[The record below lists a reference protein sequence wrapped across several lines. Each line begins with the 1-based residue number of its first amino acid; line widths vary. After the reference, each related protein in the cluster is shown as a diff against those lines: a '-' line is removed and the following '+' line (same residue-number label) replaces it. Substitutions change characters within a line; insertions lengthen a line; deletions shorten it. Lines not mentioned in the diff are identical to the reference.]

1 MGDLSTPNSVQKLQ
15 TALHAKAKAEPGY
28 RFYALYDK
36 ISREDIL
43 AHAYAQCRSN
53 KGAPGVD
60 RQDFEA
66 VEAYGV
72 ERWLGELAL
81 ALRQETY
88 RPDPIRRV
96 YIPKAN
102 GKLRPLGISTLRDR
116 VCMTAAMLV
125 LEPIFEADLPSE
137 LYAYRPGRNAQQAVV
152 EVEELLFRGHP
163 EVVDAD
169 PADYFGSIPHAEL
182 LKSVARRI
190 VDRRVLHLIRMWLD
204 CPVEETDDR
213 GRKTRTT
220 EARDKRRGI
229 PQGSPLSPLLAN
241 LYMRRFVL
249 GWKKLG
255 LERSLGSR
263 LVTYADDLV
272 ILCRKGKAAEA
283 LQRLREIMGKLKL
296 TVNEE
301 KTRICTVPEGEFDFL
316 GYTFG
321 RMYSARTGQARIGY
335 RPSKKSIQ
343 RAVEKIRALTGRSGT
358 WQETTTLVGKVNHTP
373 RGWANYFS
381 VGAFS
386 KAYRALDAYAA
397 VRLRRWL
404 RFKHNVRRRKGGSY
418 PLSHLYGHFGLVRLG
433 RLGHDVPE
441 RLLLPSRTASDSMVW
456 AGSNR
461 SSSSQRRASRN
472 ALMKPSRAFVRMARS
487 R

>member
-1 MGDLSTPNSVQKLQ
+1 MGNLSTPQSVQKLQ
-15 TALHAKAKAEPGY
+15 TALHAKAKGEAGY

-36 ISREDIL
+36 IYRDDIL

-60 RQDFEA
+60 GQTFADI
-66 VEAYGV
+66 EAYGV

-96 YIPKAN
+96 FIPKAN
-102 GKLRPLGISTLRDR
+102 GKLRPLGLSTLKDR

-125 LEPIFEADLPSE
+125 LAPIFEADLPSE
-137 LYAYRPGRNAQQAVV
+137 QYAYRPGRNAQEAVV
-152 EVEELLFRGHP
+152 EVEELLYHGHP
-163 EVVDAD
+163 DVVDAD
-169 PADYFGSIPHAEL
+169 LADYYGSIPHAEL
-182 LKSVARRI
+182 MKSVTRRI
-190 VDRRVLHLIRMWLD
+190 VDRRVLHLIKMWLE

-213 GRKTRTT
+213 GRKKRTT
-220 EARDKRRGI
+220 EAKDSGRGI

-255 LERSLGSR
+255 LEWSLGSR
-263 LVTYADDLV
+263 IVNYADDLV
-272 ILCRKGKAAEA
+272 ILCRRGEAEEA

-301 KTRICTVPEGEFDFL
+301 KTRICRVPQGEFDFL
-316 GYTFG
+316 GYSFG
-321 RMYSARTGQARIGY
+321 RMYSPKTGRARLGQ
-335 RPSKKSIQ
+335 RPSKKSI
-343 RAVEKIRALTGRSGT
+343 RRMVEKIHALTDRRGT
-358 WQETTTLVGKVNHTP
+358 WQETTELVEELNRTL

-381 VGAFS
+381 VGTVTQ
-386 KAYRALDAYAA
+386 AYRALDNYTA

-404 RFKHNVRRRKGGSY
+404 RFKYKVRRKRGGTY
-418 PLSHLYGHFGLVRLG
+418 PLPHLYGYFGLVRLTARG
-433 RLGHDVPE
+433 R
-441 RLLLPSRTASDSMVW
+441 SDPW
-456 AGSNR
+456 AK
-461 SSSSQRRASRN
+461 A
-472 ALMKPSRAFVRMARS
+472 
-487 R
+487 

>member
-1 MGDLSTPNSVQKLQ
+1 MGNLSTPKSVQKLQ
-15 TALHAKAKAEPGY
+15 MALHAKAKAEAGY
-28 RFYALYDK
+28 RIYALYDK

-53 KGAPGVD
+53 KGAPGVGGQTFAD
-60 RQDFEA
+60 

-81 ALRQETY
+81 ALGQETY

-96 YIPKAN
+96 YIAKAN

-125 LEPIFEADLPSE
+125 LEPIFEADLPPE
-137 LYAYRPGRNAQQAVV
+137 QYAYRPGRSAQQAVV
-152 EVEELLFRGHP
+152 EVEGLLFRGHP

-169 PADYFGSIPHAEL
+169 LADYFGSIPHAEL

-190 VDRRVLHLIRMWLD
+190 VDRRVLHLIKMWLV

-213 GRKTRTT
+213 GRKRRTT
-220 EARDKRRGI
+220 EAKDKRCGI
-229 PQGSPLSPLLAN
+229 PQGSPISPLLAN

-263 LVTYADDLV
+263 IVTYADDLV
-272 ILCRKGKAAEA
+272 ILCRKGKAEEA
-283 LQRLREIMGKLKL
+283 LQRLREIMGRLKL

-301 KTRICTVPEGEFDFL
+301 KTRICKVPEGEFDFL
-316 GYTFG
+316 GQTFG
-321 RMYSARTGQARIGY
+321 RMYSARTGKAYLGY
-335 RPSKKSIQ
+335 RPSKKSIKRMVENVHALTVRSGSWQ
-343 RAVEKIRALTGRSGT
+343 DTTELVEKLNR
-358 WQETTTLVGKVNHTP
+358 TL
-373 RGWANYFS
+373 RGWANYFA
-381 VGAFS
+381 VGTVT
-386 KAYRALDAYAA
+386 KAYRAIDNYTA

-404 RFKHNVRRRKGGSY
+404 RFKHKVRRRKGGTY
-418 PLSHLYGHFGLVRLG
+418 PLSHLYGHFGLVRLC
-433 RLGHDVPE
+433 RLGHDVPWVK
-441 RLLLPSRTASDSMVW
+441 A
-456 AGSNR
+456 
-461 SSSSQRRASRN
+461 
-472 ALMKPSRAFVRMARS
+472 
-487 R
+487 

>member
-1 MGDLSTPNSVQKLQ
+1 M
-15 TALHAKAKAEPGY
+15 ALHAKAKAEAGD

-60 RQDFEA
+60 GQTFADI
-66 VEAYGV
+66 EAYGV

-81 ALRQETY
+81 ALRQKTY
-88 RPDPIRRV
+88 QPEPIRRV

-125 LEPIFEADLPSE
+125 LEPIFEADLPPE
-137 LYAYRPGRNAQQAVV
+137 QYAYRPGRNAQQAVV
-152 EVEELLFRGHP
+152 EVEAQLYRGHR

-169 PADYFGSIPHAEL
+169 LADYFGSIPHTEL

-190 VDRRVLHLIRMWLD
+190 VDRHVLHLIKMWLV

-220 EARDKRRGI
+220 EAKDMRRGI
-229 PQGSPLSPLLAN
+229 PQGSPISPLLAN

-263 LVTYADDLV
+263 IVTYADDLV
-272 ILCRKGKAAEA
+272 ILCRKGKAEEA

-301 KTRICTVPEGEFDFL
+301 KTRIRTVPEGEFDFL

-321 RMYSARTGQARIGY
+321 RMYSARTGKAYLGC
-335 RPSKKSIQ
+335 RPSKKSIKRMVENVHALTVRSGSWQ
-343 RAVEKIRALTGRSGT
+343 DTTEFVEKLNR
-358 WQETTTLVGKVNHTP
+358 TL
-373 RGWANYFS
+373 RGWANYFE
-381 VGAFS
+381 VGTVT
-386 KAYRALDAYAA
+386 KAYRAIDNYTA

-404 RFKHNVRRRKGGSY
+404 RFKYKVRRRKGGTY
-418 PLSHLYGHFGLVRLG
+418 PLQHLYGHFGLVRLC
-433 RLGHDVPE
+433 RLGHDV
-441 RLLLPSRTASDSMVW
+441 RWVKA
-456 AGSNR
+456 
-461 SSSSQRRASRN
+461 
-472 ALMKPSRAFVRMARS
+472 
-487 R
+487 